1 MKVRT
6 LISGILVI
14 ALTVLPALTAAAQT
28 SAADLDPGLYAR
40 IETNRTVEG
49 TSSILLQLEY
59 EKAPMTVINFVGLA
73 QGTLDHNRDDAQR
86 FYDGL
91 TFHRVIDDFMI
102 QGGDP
107 QGTGRGG
114 PGYRFPDEF
123 DSTLRHDR
131 PGILSMANAGPNT
144 NGSQFFITHVPTPW
158 LDDRHTVFGH
168 VVQGQEVVDAIRQG
182 DRMNRV
188 EIIRVGEAAEAF
200 ETDQTA
206 FEEAQRSAQ

>member
-6 LISGILVI
+6 LISGVLVI
-14 ALTVLPALTAAAQT
+14 ALAVLPALTVAAQSST
-28 SAADLDPGLYAR
+28 ADLDPGLYAR

-49 TSSILLQLEY
+49 ASSILLQLEY
-59 EKAPMTVINFVGLA
+59 QKAPMTVINFVGLA
-73 QGTLDHNRDDAQR
+73 EGTIDHNRDDAQR

-123 DSTLRHDR
+123 DSSLRHDR
-131 PGILSMANAGPNT
+131 PGILS
-144 NGSQFFITHVPTPW
+144 
-158 LDDRHTVFGH
+158 
-168 VVQGQEVVDAIRQG
+168 
-182 DRMNRV
+182 
-188 EIIRVGEAAEAF
+188 
-200 ETDQTA
+200 
-206 FEEAQRSAQ
+206 

>member
-6 LISGILVI
+6 LISGVLVI

-28 SAADLDPGLYAR
+28 STADLEPGLYAR

-73 QGTLDHNRDDAQR
+73 QGTIDHNRDDAQR

-182 DRMNRV
+182 DRINRV
-188 EIIRVGEAAEAF
+188 EIIRVGAAAEAF
-200 ETDQTA
+200 EADQAA
-206 FEEAQRSAQ
+206 FEEAQRNGR